1 MELAMETVTRWCG
14 IAVLGFVVG
23 CGSQG
28 PSPPNSPSA
37 GAPASGKVPA
47 ADASAGTPRS
57 ESPTGAES
65 APPAVSKPAPRPQIA
80 PVPDGESPAPS
91 ASTLPSATTAS
102 SATAAPPATTSP
114 SAIVEKPVGPSEAG
128 ATATVGQLR
137 SWATTLAGGDVRT
150 REAAAEALDQAAKAG
165 HQPLW
170 ALLQDTS
177 PQVRR
182 GAIYYWLDRFN
193 PADSEAVAA
202 LSKGLSDQDPAVRAM
217 AMSAAQRF
225 PAEAVAQALPQLSV
239 LLTNRQNSAETR
251 AAAARLIGTLEA
263 QGGEA
268 AGALAQAAVSDPDAS
283 VRSAGLLSLC
293 RAAPADQ
300 AAAVL
305 QQVLARDAQASIR
318 GVAAVRLGKLGP
330 SAAGAAPALA
340 EALADRD
347 EGVRRKAADA
357 LAALGAAAVT
367 PAAGKLEA
375 ADAGVR
381 RLAVFVLG
389 KLGTT
394 AKPALDALRKR
405 LQDPDAEVKQL
416 AELAIRRIE
425 GTERN

>member
-1 MELAMETVTRWCG
+1 
-14 IAVLGFVVG
+14 
-23 CGSQG
+23 
-28 PSPPNSPSA
+28 
-37 GAPASGKVPA
+37 
-47 ADASAGTPRS
+47 
-57 ESPTGAES
+57 
-65 APPAVSKPAPRPQIA
+65 
-80 PVPDGESPAPS
+80 
-91 ASTLPSATTAS
+91 
-102 SATAAPPATTSP
+102 
-114 SAIVEKPVGPSEAG
+114 VEKQPGPSEAG
-128 ATATVGQLR
+128 ENATVAQLR
-137 SWATTLAGGDVRT
+137 SWATALAGGDVRT

-170 ALLQDTS
+170 ALLQVTS

-263 QGGEA
+263 QAGEA
-268 AGALAQAAVSDPDAS
+268 AGALAQAAVGDPDAS

-367 PAAGKLEA
+367 PAVGKLEA